1 MKWLN
6 KKSIL
11 LISIISSLFL
21 LAACG
26 GGQSKISSSNEH
38 KQTVTLWAGGSDNVK
53 VGMEKIVEAFN
64 QSEES
69 DNYELKLEFIMSGTG
84 TQSLSDRILAAKQ
97 AGEKDTNYDLILV
110 SDAEYGAYVQQ
121 GGDDVFKE
129 YDPEKVPNLANVKSK
144 LSTGEGVL
152 VPYRGTTVVLAY
164 DSINV
169 PTPPQTSDELYTWIK
184 DNPGRFAYNTPGSG
198 GAGGA
203 FVQTAVYN
211 FLPEEAMTS
220 NSDEWSDQWD
230 EGFDLLAD
238 LHESMYKT
246 GGAVV
251 YPNKNQG
258 TLDLLIN
265 GEVDMIPTWA
275 DMMITNLGNG
285 TLPETVKMTQIEPG
299 FTGNLDALAMPSIGS
314 NEEGAQ
320 AVLNFMLTEEAQQ
333 ILLDNMAAIPVI
345 DSSEMSSKNSEYLAD
360 LNIDSFRTSSIGAL
374 TSELFEE
381 WDQKIGTLQ

>member
-1 MKWLN
+1 MKKL
-6 KKSIL
+6 KRTSL
-11 LISIISSLFL
+11 LVLSVICSLFL
-21 LAACG
+21 LGACG
-26 GGQSKISSSNEH
+26 GGNASDSDKADSK
-38 KQTVTLWAGGSDNVK
+38 KTVTLWAGGSDNVK

-64 QSEES
+64 KSE
-69 DNYELKLEFIMSGTG
+69 DGKKYEMKLEFIMSGTG
-84 TQSLSDRILAAKQ
+84 TQSLSDRILAAKK

-110 SDAEYGAYVQQ
+110 SDAEYGAYTQQ
-121 GGDDVFKE
+121 GGDDVFKK
-129 YDPEKVPNLANVKSK
+129 YDASKVPNLKNVKSK

-164 DSINV
+164 DSEKVSN
-169 PTPPQTSDELYTWIK
+169 PPKTADELYKWIK

-203 FVQTAVYN
+203 FVQTAIYN

-220 NSDEWSDQWD
+220 NSQEWKEKWT
-230 EGFDLLAD
+230 EGFDLLKE
-238 LHESMYKT
+238 LHPSMYKT
-246 GGAVV
+246 GGQIV

-285 TLPETVKMTQIEPG
+285 TLPETVKMTQIDPG
-299 FTGNLDALAMPSIGS
+299 FTGNLDTLAMPSIGS

-320 AVLNFMLTEEAQQ
+320 AVMNFMLTEEAQQ

-345 DSSEMSSKNSEYLAD
+345 DSSKMTSKNTEYLKD
-360 LNIDSFRTSSIGAL
+360 LDVDSFRTSSIGAL
-374 TSELFEE
+374 ANDLSQE
-381 WDQKIGTLQ
+381 WDQKIGTLK